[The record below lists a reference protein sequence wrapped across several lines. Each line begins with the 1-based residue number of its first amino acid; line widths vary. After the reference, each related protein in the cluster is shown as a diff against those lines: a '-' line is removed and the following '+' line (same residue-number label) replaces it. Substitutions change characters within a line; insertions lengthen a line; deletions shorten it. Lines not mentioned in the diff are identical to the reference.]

1 MKLKAILPLAGSLGL
16 GLAAGIGLLI
26 RGKKKKNNDLFQLAL
41 TRKNKLKLSVYI
53 TVQAVKTCLN
63 SPEGRRE
70 AISVLRS
77 LGITKAYIES
87 YRTGEVAEQT
97 LLESVRDCFLANGFK
112 VAGGI
117 APTHG
122 NDFGVRENTALEW
135 FNYQASKTQADLEP
149 VVRLTARVFDE
160 LIVDDMW
167 CTADTSEMSQTAKSE
182 RSWAEY
188 RMDLMTELAETLVLK
203 PAREENS
210 KISVILKYPQWY
222 DRFHIYGYDVVREP
236 KMFDKIW
243 IGTETRGP
251 ETQYMGFV
259 KQYEGFVNFK
269 WLSSLAPAKTGGAW
283 FDHID
288 CDEFDF
294 MDQAYQTVLAGARE
308 IIFFNYFDLMKGHP
322 GHHFLRRQFL
332 KLIELAELLQYQKMQ
347 GIHALKP
354 ASSDAGNDFYIY
366 DYLGMLGLPLL
377 PVAQIPENPMAL
389 FLPTQAATDPDLV
402 TKIESLLQK
411 GKQILITPGLFGAV
425 ADREKLEELAGVKIK
440 NVKKAPVCT
449 PEGAAEPIQLAT
461 QLTAKPAKV
470 VIEAT
475 VAGKAVPVFTVHTPH
490 SGGKMCVL
498 NVNTFSESDF
508 QDDVEP
514 LLAPR
519 QISWLDLPET
529 WLNSIRQEMLAPF
542 HFGLN
547 CPARVGFYPIG
558 SQNWVFVNFNNK
570 SVEIEFSAPALT
582 PGKIIRNQFSGETL
596 VYEKPSLKWKV
607 SPREIVWLAVQ
618 NPKN

>member
-1 MKLKAILPLAGSLGL
+1 MKLKALLPLAGSLGL

-26 RGKKKKNNDLFQLAL
+26 HGKKKRGTDLFQLAL
-41 TRKNKLKLSVYI
+41 TRKKKLRLSVYI
-53 TVQAVKTCLN
+53 TVQAVQTCLN

-87 YRTGEVAEQT
+87 YRSGDVAEQA
-97 LLESVRDCFLANGFK
+97 LLETVRDYFLANGLK

-122 NDFGVRENTALEW
+122 KDFGVRENTTLEW
-135 FNYQASKTQADLEP
+135 FNFQAAKTQADLEP

-167 CTADTSEMSQTAKSE
+167 CTADTSEMSQQAKGD
-182 RSWAEY
+182 RTWAGY
-188 RMDLMTELAETLVLK
+188 RMDLMTELAEKLVLK

-222 DRFHIYGYDVVREP
+222 DRFHLYGYDVVREP

-243 IGTETRGP
+243 VGTETRGP
-251 ETQYMGFV
+251 DTQYMGFV
-259 KQYEGFVNFK
+259 KQYEGFINYK
-269 WLSSLAPAKTGGAW
+269 WLGSIAPEKVGGAW

-294 MDQAYQTVLAGARE
+294 IDQAYQTILAGARE

-332 KLIELAELLQYQKMQ
+332 KLIELAELLQHEKIQ
-347 GIHALKP
+347 GIHAFKP
-354 ASSDAGNDFYIY
+354 ANSDAGNDFYIY

-377 PVAQIPENPMAL
+377 PTAHFPENPTAL
-389 FLPTQAATDPDLV
+389 FLPTQAAAAPDLV
-402 TKIESLLQK
+402 AKIEAALQSGQNVLL
-411 GKQILITPGLFGAV
+411 TPGLFSAIENGG
-425 ADREKLEELAGVKIK
+425 RLEELAGVKFK
-440 NVKKAPVCT
+440 KVKKVPVFI
-449 PEGAAEPIQLAT
+449 PEGGSEPIQLAA
-461 QLTAKPAKV
+461 QLVAKQAKV
-470 VIEAT
+470 LIETA
-475 VAGKAVPVFTVHTPH
+475 AAEKNIPVFTVNTPAE
-490 SGGKMCVL
+490 GGKVFVL
-498 NVNTFSESDF
+498 NVNTFSEADF

-519 QISWLDLPET
+519 EVSWLAFPDT
-529 WLNSIRQEMLAPF
+529 WLNLIRRELLAPF
-542 HFGLN
+542 NFEFN
-547 CPARVGFYPIG
+547 SPAKVTFYPIG

-570 SVEIEFSAPALT
+570 TVEIEFKHKALKT
-582 PGKIIRNQFSGETL
+582 GITIRNQFSGERL
-596 VYEKPSLKWKV
+596 AYKEPSLKWKL
-607 SPREIVWLAVQ
+607 SPREIVWLTIREH
-618 NPKN
+618 KN

>member
-1 MKLKAILPLAGSLGL
+1 MATQPSTCSSCGASLAPGYENCPYCGQKQGFAPS
-16 GLAAGIGLLI
+16 
-26 RGKKKKNNDLFQLAL
+26 
-41 TRKNKLKLSVYI
+41 
-53 TVQAVKTCLN
+53 
-63 SPEGRRE
+63 
-70 AISVLRS
+70 
-77 LGITKAYIES
+77 
-87 YRTGEVAEQT
+87 
-97 LLESVRDCFLANGFK
+97 LLESYGTLKRPHS
-112 VAGGI
+112 I
-117 APTHG
+117 
-122 NDFGVRENTALEW
+122 ENTASGGITGFLFGIFWLLASLVILFISVGVTLREQDD
-135 FNYQASKTQADLEP
+135 YQRLLAEGQEINARIIDTRVEDTDDGEEYWVTYAFETGGRSFKLNKKVPSEFYASLPAKDFL
-149 VVRLTARVFDE
+149 RVFY
-160 LIVDDMW
+160 L
-167 CTADTSEMSQTAKSE
+167 
-182 RSWAEY
+182 
-188 RMDLMTELAETLVLK
+188 
-203 PAREENS
+203 PENP

-269 WLSSLAPAKTGGAW
+269 WLSSIAPAKTGGAW

-294 MDQAYQTVLAGARE
+294 IDQAYQTVLAGARE

-332 KLIELAELLQYQKMQ
+332 KLIELAELVQHQKMQ

-354 ASSDAGNDFYIY
+354 AGSDAGNDFYIY

-377 PVAQIPENPMAL
+377 PVAQIPENSAAL
-389 FLPTQAATDPDLV
+389 FFPAQAAAEPDLV
-402 TKIESLLQK
+402 TKIEALLQK
-411 GKQILITPGLFGAV
+411 GKQILITPGLFSAV
-425 ADREKLEELAGVKIK
+425 ASREKLEELAGVKIK

-449 PEGAAEPIQLAT
+449 PEDAPEPIQLAA
-461 QLTAKPAKV
+461 QLVAKQANV
-470 VIEAT
+470 LIEAT
-475 VAGKAVPVFTVHTPH
+475 VAGKAVPVFTAHTPAC
-490 SGGKMCVL
+490 GGKMCVF

-519 QISWLDLPET
+519 QISWLDLPEA
-529 WLNSIRQEMLAPF
+529 WLNSIRQELLAPF
-542 HFGLN
+542 DCRLISQS
-547 CPARVGFYPIG
+547 RVGFYPIG
-558 SQNWVFVNFNNK
+558 SQNWVFVNFNNQ
-570 SVEIEFSAPALT
+570 SVEIEFNAPALA

-596 VYEKPSLKWKV
+596 VYENPSLKWKL

-618 NPKN
+618 AQKN